1 MKFKKAFKKSL
12 CIFLSV
18 MMLFFGVNNSYF
30 SPHKMDNVEATG
42 AVIVGGVTITVSM
55 IIKLIAAIGITGLSC
70 AVIDNIKDWD
80 WEQIAID
87 LHDWCKENYDAI
99 ASYLAS
105 QPALKRWVLADEWV
119 VVVDTASGGDPQ
131 PSPSPDD
138 DEESENLP
146 STGTAETG
154 LTTEEFESLLNDHHG
169 FTNAFRL
176 TAGALAGGF
185 GLSSILAPIS
195 YIAEYGHYVDE
206 EGNVIP
212 DDDPRIRNVSITESD
227 EDLINIAKA
236 YVNDKIVNYQTAT
249 PEAGTDPFTESLQ
262 SIYGYEDG
270 KPHYFGSLLADSDG
284 IYTVNCSGSYHY
296 SKDQTVEAYFTA
308 GYRPFVV
315 VASDF
320 SSLSAKCC
328 YLPDE
333 YPSGYSVKWSGWRY
347 YGSGK
352 YSIDSYSLGV
362 YGALNGSWSVSC
374 PMFLSTDTDGI
385 QAYVANGND
394 SSCINREREH
404 NYIDTSDEYGWA
416 STADLSP
423 ADLAQANPA
432 LANDLIGKDVSI
444 SSLVAAIN
452 ALKKQLEDQNPNTST
467 GGVSA
472 DPVPYPD
479 VPTYTV
485 IVNEVVSDPDIFP
498 ETNPG
503 TSTDPGTDPG
513 TSTDPDAETG
523 KDYAGLLGTIIGLLQ
538 QILQAIKDFMS
549 WFVIDFPAIKAHL
562 LEALDNVPGAD
573 GLDPFLAIIT
583 DIKGQITDHYD
594 YPKITIQTPEIL
606 VQFVKAP
613 EIVLL
618 DFKDYAEYFI
628 WVRTAMAFAILFG
641 FAMWCVRD
649 IKVELTLN

>member
-1 MKFKKAFKKSL
+1 MKFRKFFKRSL

-18 MMLFFGVNNSYF
+18 IMLFFGVSNSYF
-30 SPHKMDNVEATG
+30 SPHKMDDVEATA
-42 AVIVGGVTITVSM
+42 AVATVAISADI
-55 IIKLIAAIGITGLSC
+55 IIKLIAAIGVTTLGAAI
-70 AVIDNIKDWD
+70 IDHIIDWD
-80 WEQIAID
+80 WNAICND
-87 LHDWCKENYDAI
+87 VHDWCRENIDILEQYVTDGT
-99 ASYLAS
+99 S
-105 QPALKRWVLADEWV
+105 ALKEWALADEWEV
-119 VVVDTASGGDPQ
+119 VEGGGGTPE
-131 PSPSPDD
+131 PSPD
-138 DEESENLP
+138 
-146 STGTAETG
+146 
-154 LTTEEFESLLNDHHG
+154 
-169 FTNAFRL
+169 
-176 TAGALAGGF
+176 
-185 GLSSILAPIS
+185 
-195 YIAEYGHYVDE
+195 
-206 EGNVIP
+206 P
-212 DDDPRIRNVSITESD
+212 DDDSSQKFSHKIWGASD
-227 EDLINIAKA
+227 VWNIGNLIAGAGILSAEFYNKYVPQDEGIVEVAKA

-249 PEAGTDPFTESLQ
+249 PVAGTDPIIESLQ

-320 SSLSAKCC
+320 SSLDAKCC
-328 YLPDE
+328 YKPDQN
-333 YPSGYSVKWSGWRY
+333 PSGISVKWSGWRY
-347 YGSGK
+347 YNGRK
-352 YSIDSYSLGV
+352 YSIDSYSLGA

-374 PMFLSTDTDGI
+374 PIFLSTDTEGI
-385 QAYVANGND
+385 QAYVASGDD

-444 SSLVAAIN
+444 SSLVTAIN
-452 ALKKQLEDQNPNTST
+452 ALKKQLEDQNPNTSS
-467 GGVSA
+467 GGATA

-523 KDYAGLLGTIIGLLQ
+523 KDYSGLLGMIIGLLQ

-562 LEALDNVPGAD
+562 LEALDSVPGAD

-641 FAMWCVRD
+641 FAMWCVHD

>member
-1 MKFKKAFKKSL
+1 MKFRKLFKQTL

-18 MMLFFGVNNSYF
+18 ILIFFSVNNSYF
-30 SPHKMDNVEATG
+30 SPHKMDNVEATA
-42 AVIVGGVTITVSM
+42 AVAAVAISADV
-55 IIKLIAAIGITGLSC
+55 IIKLIAAIGVTCLGAAI
-70 AVIDNIKDWD
+70 IDHIIDWD
-80 WEQIAID
+80 WNAICND
-87 LHDWCKENYDAI
+87 VHDWCREHVDILDQYVTDGT
-99 ASYLAS
+99 S
-105 QPALKRWVLADEWV
+105 ALKEWALADDWV
-119 VVVDTASGGDPQ
+119 VVEGGGGDPL

-138 DEESENLP
+138 NKLFSYFEKVWGALDVWNIGNLI
-146 STGTAETG
+146 
-154 LTTEEFESLLNDHHG
+154 
-169 FTNAFRL
+169 
-176 TAGALAGGF
+176 AGAGV
-185 GLSSILAPIS
+185 LS
-195 YIAEYGHYVDE
+195 AEFFNKFVPQDE
-206 EGNVIP
+206 GIIEV
-212 DDDPRIRNVSITESD
+212 
-227 EDLINIAKA
+227 AKA
-236 YVNDKIVNYQTAT
+236 YVNDKIANYQTAT
-249 PEAGTDPFTESLQ
+249 PEAGTDPITESLQ
-262 SIYGYEDG
+262 TIYGINDD
-270 KPHYFGSLLADSDG
+270 KPHYYGVYEITDTVYSIRLSVSSNFANGYFDVYSFNTTSSEKVAGCLKFNNTSLYLYSSNSSSNYSPK
-284 IYTVNCSGSYHY
+284 ITVNRYN
-296 SKDQTVEAYFTA
+296 
-308 GYRPFVV
+308 
-315 VASDF
+315 
-320 SSLSAKCC
+320 
-328 YLPDE
+328 
-333 YPSGYSVKWSGWRY
+333 PSGEIYYTSVISTNCIDG
-347 YGSGK
+347 GSNT
-352 YSIDSYSLGV
+352 L
-362 YGALNGSWSVSC
+362 SVSC
-374 PMFLSTDTDGI
+374 NFPVFGSYEECESFLKGDID
-385 QAYVANGND
+385 D
-394 SSCINREREH
+394 SVCINREREH

-432 LANDLIGKDVSI
+432 LADDLIGKDVSI

-467 GGVSA
+467 GGATA

-523 KDYAGLLGTIIGLLQ
+523 KDYTGLLGMIIGLLQ
-538 QILQAIKDFMS
+538 QILQAIKDFMA

-562 LEALDNVPGAD
+562 LEALDSVPGAD